1 MEWYNPVAVFET
13 VRGTAMRNTSRSA
26 FTLIEVLVVVAIV
39 ALLVAILMPAMSR
52 ARDQAR
58 LAICGSNLRQIGTG
72 INAYANA
79 SPAIPHGPIVQGL
92 AGILEPNDGTVST
105 SQIWT
110 GPQEPIRS
118 KMALGL
124 LLWQRNIT
132 PEVLYCPG
140 DDSNDPVEELA
151 KIRMQKMAPGFCS
164 YLYRQLDETDG
175 RGQLDKLGLNG
186 IGQRAT
192 ALALDMNSLIT
203 IDPSYMRT
211 NHKARRLNILS
222 FDGSVRQARNT
233 DNRFSIRDEDLIR
246 STYRRDEILREAD
259 QEY

>member
-1 MEWYNPVAVFET
+1 
-13 VRGTAMRNTSRSA
+13 MRSTRRSA
-26 FTLIEVLVVVAIV
+26 FTLIEVLVVVAVV

-72 INAYANA
+72 ISAYANVA
-79 SPAIPHGPIVQGL
+79 RAIPHGPVVQGL
-92 AGILEPNDGTVST
+92 GGVLEPNDGMVST

-110 GPQEPIRS
+110 GPQEPICS

-124 LLWQRNIT
+124 LLWQHNIT

-164 YLYRQLDETDG
+164 FLYRQLDETDG
-175 RGQLDKLGLNG
+175 RGQLDKPGLNG
-186 IGQRAT
+186 IGRRVT

-203 IDPSYMRT
+203 SDPSYMRT
-211 NHKARRLNILS
+211 NHKALRLNILS
-222 FDGSVRQARNT
+222 FDGSVRQVRNT
-233 DNRFSIRDEDLIR
+233 DNRFSMRDEDFVR
-246 STYRRDEILREAD
+246 STYRRNEILREAD
-259 QEY
+259 GEY